1 MRCGL
6 KTTRRYP
13 QLGPRMCDEASR
25 DPTGGHDVA
34 FIIIIDIA
42 SGGPRCFCGYMWS
55 TYNIAD
61 KSVFGVQTV
70 HCTQRNRMDW
80 GEGVEGGSLRM
91 G

>member
-61 KSVFGVQTV
+61 KSVFGVQYTAYRG
-70 HCTQRNRMDW
+70 TGWIGGRESK
-80 GEGVEGGSLRM
+80 GGV
-91 G
+91 